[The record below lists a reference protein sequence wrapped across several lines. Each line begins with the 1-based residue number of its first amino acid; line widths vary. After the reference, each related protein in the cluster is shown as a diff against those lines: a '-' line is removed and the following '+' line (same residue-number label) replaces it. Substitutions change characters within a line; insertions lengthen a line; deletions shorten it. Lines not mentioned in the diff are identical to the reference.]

1 MLTQFQIIQR
11 QAALLA
17 ACPRPRALVLSDIK
31 TSGITTGGTASGV
44 QTASASFVTA
54 LSAPFAPSVWPHFA
68 PISAGAGVRSSVV
81 GVTAERPKAGYGAV
95 TLPVPMAAVR
105 SDFAALVAEGNG
117 KARRND
123 SSGTTGTNGS
133 NNVTQQ
139 DRQYLTARRGPV
151 TWRPP
156 H

>member
-17 ACPRPRALVLSDIK
+17 ACPRPRALALSATKTSVTK
-31 TSGITTGGTASGV
+31 TSGTKTVSVSSVIT
-44 QTASASFVTA
+44 
-54 LSAPFAPSVWPHFA
+54 LSAPSAPSVWSHSA
-68 PISAGAGVRSSVV
+68 PISAGARVRSSVP
-81 GVTAERPKAGYGAV
+81 GATGERPRDGYAAT

-105 SDFAALVAEGNG
+105 PDFAALVAEGNG

-123 SSGTTGTNGS
+123 SSGTTGTTGS
-133 NNVTQQ
+133 NNLTQQ
-139 DRQYLTARRGPV
+139 DEQYLTARRGPV